1 MKTLADP
8 AVKQEIIA
16 RLRKVGSQD
25 DRHWGRMTSN
35 QMLCHLSDSFKGVM
49 GEKPLGRKSNV
60 ISRTV
65 IKWIALKAP
74 ITWPHGVKTMPEM
87 DQAIGGT
94 PPAEFE
100 RDLQDLEVLI
110 NRVTSPNRDFQWTQ
124 HPNFGPLSEWEWQ
137 RWAFLH
143 VDHHLR
149 QFGA

>member
-1 MKTLADP
+1 MKILADP
-8 AVKQEIIA
+8 AVKQEIIT
-16 RLRKVGSQD
+16 RLRKVGPNNKRQ
-25 DRHWGRMTSN
+25 WGRMTSH
-35 QMLCHLSDSFKGVM
+35 QMLCHLSDSFKGVI
-49 GEKPLGRKSNV
+49 GEKPLGRKSNI
-60 ISRTV
+60 ISRSL

-94 PPAEFE
+94 PPAEFDSD
-100 RDLQDLEVLI
+100 RQDLEALI
-110 NRVTSPNRDFQWTQ
+110 GRITSANRDFQWTQ
-124 HPNFGPLSEWEWQ
+124 HPAFGPLSEWEWQ